1 VPWLDEATLVSFS
14 LVSVRSVL
22 ALAPVPPFGGHVL
35 PPPARIL
42 LGLCVAVLI
51 WPNVPGLERRLEL
64 GELLVALAREAAIG
78 AAIGFLAALPFRA
91 VEAAGRLVDALRGAN
106 LAELLSPELGARTSP
121 TAELYLR
128 LTTVW
133 FLASGAY
140 RGVIFALADG
150 FDRLPIGGGAA
161 LLSGPRTAIAA
172 TGAVLEGAAGIAL
185 PALASLLLADLTLG
199 VVGRAA
205 PGLGLQG
212 VLMSGRALVGV
223 VVTALSLGVVLATV
237 ARGLGPALLGL

>member
-1 VPWLDEATLVSFS
+1 MFVPLDEATLVSFA
-14 LVSVRSVL
+14 LVAARTVP
-22 ALAPVPPFGGHVL
+22 ALAAVPAFGGQVL
-35 PPPARIL
+35 PAPVRIL
-42 LGLCVAVLI
+42 LGLCVAGLI
-51 WPNVPGLERRLEL
+51 WPGIAPVEQPPEL
-64 GELLVALAREAAIG
+64 GPLLLAIAREAAIG
-78 AAIGFLAALPFRA
+78 AATGFLSALPFRA
-91 VEAAGRLVDALRGAN
+91 VESAGRLVDALRGAN

-140 RGVIFALADG
+140 RGVLFALADG
-150 FDRLPIGGGAA
+150 FERLPVGGAP
-161 LLSGPRTAIAA
+161 LGGPRAAIAA

-205 PGLGLQG
+205 PSLGLQG

-223 VVTALSLGVVLATV
+223 VVTALSLAAVLATV
-237 ARGLGPALLGL
+237 SRGIAPALLGL